1 MKCKYFQK
9 YKGKNLGKN
18 VLELDVA
25 HCLDESTLTFL
36 LVRVQADV
44 KDN

>member
-1 MKCKYFQK
+1 MEKISA
-9 YKGKNLGKN
+9 KN

-25 HCLDESTLTFL
+25 HCLDESTLTFS